1 MFFVNPRDQRIARY
15 EIIYVISIRTIGH
28 IPSVITM
35 PSTPGCENK
44 ADVDDEVKTT
54 LLTEALSAAFKIVSV
69 YATTFGMT
77 LLGSESNDTSLAYES
92 YQSRSYLHDLLN
104 NSRFIYIPCG

>member
-1 MFFVNPRDQRIARY
+1 
-15 EIIYVISIRTIGH
+15 
-28 IPSVITM
+28 M